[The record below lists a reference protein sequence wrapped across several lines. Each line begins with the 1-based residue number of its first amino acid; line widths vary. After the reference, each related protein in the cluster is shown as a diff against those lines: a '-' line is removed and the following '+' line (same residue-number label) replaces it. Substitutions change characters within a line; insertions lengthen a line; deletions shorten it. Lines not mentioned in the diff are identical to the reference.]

1 MLLGV
6 AKAQSVPT
14 DAIFGKLRLGMD
26 QRPAH
31 QSSEGWK
38 GAVRDTLCLTF
49 TLAACGVVE
58 TGGYEDLDE
67 FRAFFS

>member
-1 MLLGV
+1 
-6 AKAQSVPT
+6 
-14 DAIFGKLRLGMD
+14 MD